1 MNKPSK
7 TVRIGIVGTGS
18 MGRNHVRIASSHPVI
33 DCIGVYDPN
42 ETVGREVAN
51 IFGVDYFDKLEELLD
66 MVDGIVIASP
76 TSCHF
81 ETAKTAIEMGK
92 HCLIEKP
99 ITVTVEEGEELIRMS
114 QEFGTVIQIGHVER
128 YNPVFTELKKIV
140 DQEDILAI
148 HSNRLSYNVSRA
160 NDVDVVL
167 DLMIHDLDAINQ
179 ILGGNLEVV
188 GANGGCFHSPNFDHV
203 SAELMAPNG
212 SVATVIASKVSQ
224 TKYRML
230 NISCSDCYIKV
241 DFLRK
246 EIEINRRAV
255 GRYISDL
262 QEVTY
267 KQEYLVERVFV
278 PNVEPLMAEHTNFV
292 ESILEDKEPMV
303 TAYHGVEAL
312 RLAKKIQ
319 SLVENSKA
327 KQAQ

>member
-1 MNKPSK
+1 MNKPTK
-7 TVRIGIVGTGS
+7 TVRIGIVGAGS
-18 MGRNHVRIASSHPVI
+18 MGRNHVRIASSHPI
-33 DCIGVYDPN
+33 IHCAGVYDPN
-42 ETVGREVAN
+42 DTVGREVAN
-51 IFGVDYFDKLEELLD
+51 VFGVEYFGQLNDLLD
-66 MVDGIVIASP
+66 ACEAVVIASP
-76 TSCHF
+76 TSSHF
-81 ETAKTAIEMGK
+81 EIAKAAIEAGK

-114 QEFGTVIQIGHVER
+114 EQHGTIIQVGHVER
-128 YNPVFTELKKIV
+128 YNPVFPELKKICE
-140 DQEDILAI
+140 QEDILAI
-148 HSNRLSYNVSRA
+148 NSNRLSYNVSRA

-188 GANGGCFHSPNFDHV
+188 GASGGCFHSPNYDHV

-278 PNVEPLMAEHTNFV
+278 PNVEPLMAEHSNFV
-292 ESILEDKEPMV
+292 ESILEDKEPLV

-312 RLAKKIQ
+312 RLAIKIQ
-319 SLVENSKA
+319 QLCK
-327 KQAQ
+327 K

>member
-1 MNKPSK
+1 MNKPSR
-7 TVRIGIVGTGS
+7 TVRIGIAGAGS
-18 MGRNHVRIASSHPVI
+18 MGRNHVRIASSHPSI
-33 DCIGVYDPN
+33 ECAGIYDPN

-51 IFGVDYFDKLEELLD
+51 VFGVEYFANLEGLLD
-66 MVDGIVIASP
+66 SCDAIVIASP
-76 TSCHF
+76 TSSHF
-81 ETAKTAIEMGK
+81 DIAKAALESGK

-99 ITVTVEEGEELIRMS
+99 ITVTVDEGEELIRLAEKYGLLV
-114 QEFGTVIQIGHVER
+114 QVGHVER

-148 HSNRLSYNVSRA
+148 HSNRLSFNVSRA

-188 GANGGCFHSPNFDHV
+188 GASGGCFHSPNYDHV

-262 QEVTY
+262 QDVTY

-292 ESILEDKEPMV
+292 ESILEQKEPMV

-319 SLVENSKA
+319 QLCNK
-327 KQAQ
+327 

>member
-7 TVRIGIVGTGS
+7 TVRLGIVGAGS
-18 MGRNHVRIASSHPVI
+18 MGRNHVRIASTHPGI
-33 DCIGVYDPN
+33 ECAGVYDPN

-51 IFGVDYFDKLEELLD
+51 LFGVEFFGNLEGLLECCD
-66 MVDGIVIASP
+66 AIVIASP
-76 TSCHF
+76 TSSHF
-81 ETAKTAIEMGK
+81 DIAKAALECSK

-99 ITVTVEEGEELIRMS
+99 ITVTVEEGEELIRLADKYDAI
-114 QEFGTVIQIGHVER
+114 IQVGHVER

-188 GANGGCFHSPNFDHV
+188 GASGGCFHSPNFDHV

-262 QEVTY
+262 QDVTY

-278 PNVEPLMAEHTNFV
+278 PNVEPLMAEHSNFV
-292 ESILEDKEPMV
+292 ECINEHKEPMV

-312 RLAKKIQ
+312 RLARRIQ
-319 SLVENSKA
+319 ELCNK
-327 KQAQ
+327 

>member
-1 MNKPSK
+1 MNKPSQ
-7 TVRIGIVGTGS
+7 TVRVGIVGAGS
-18 MGRNHVRIASSHPVI
+18 MGRNHVRIASTHPIIHCV
-33 DCIGVYDPN
+33 GVYDPN
-42 ETVGREVAN
+42 ETVGRDVAN
-51 IFGVDYFDKLEELLD
+51 VFGVEYFNELNELID
-66 MVDGIVIASP
+66 VCDAIVIASP
-76 TSCHF
+76 TSSHF
-81 ETAKTAIEMGK
+81 EIAKLAIEAQK

-99 ITVTVEEGEELIRMS
+99 ITVTVEEGEELIKLA
-114 QEFGTVIQIGHVER
+114 EKFDTIVAVGHVER
-128 YNPVFTELKKIV
+128 YNPVFPELKKIV
-140 DQEDILAI
+140 GQEDILAI

-179 ILGGNLEVV
+179 ILGGGLDVLS
-188 GANGGCFHSPNFDHV
+188 ANGGCYHSPNFDHV
-203 SAELMAPNG
+203 SASLVAPNG
-212 SVATVIASKVSQ
+212 SLATVIASKVSQ

-262 QEVTY
+262 QDVTY

-278 PNVEPLMAEHTNFV
+278 PNVEPLMAEHSNFV
-292 ESILEDKEPMV
+292 EAILENKEPLV

-319 SLVENSKA
+319 QLCNQS
-327 KQAQ
+327 

>member
-1 MNKPSK
+1 
-7 TVRIGIVGTGS
+7 
-18 MGRNHVRIASSHPVI
+18 
-33 DCIGVYDPN
+33 
-42 ETVGREVAN
+42 
-51 IFGVDYFDKLEELLD
+51 
-66 MVDGIVIASP
+66 MV
-76 TSCHF
+76 
-81 ETAKTAIEMGK
+81 
-92 HCLIEKP
+92 
-99 ITVTVEEGEELIRMS
+99 
-114 QEFGTVIQIGHVER
+114 HVER

-188 GANGGCFHSPNFDHV
+188 GASGGCFHSPNYDHV

-312 RLAKKIQ
+312 RLAKK
-319 SLVENSKA
+319 NSA
-327 KQAQ
+327 DV

>member
-1 MNKPSK
+1 MNRPSK
-7 TVRIGIVGTGS
+7 TVRIGIIGAGS
-18 MGRNHVRIASSHPVI
+18 MGRNHVRIANSHPAI
-33 DCIGVYDPN
+33 DCVGIYDPN

-51 IFGVDYFDKLEELLD
+51 VFDVEFFSQLVDLLD
-66 MVDGIVIASP
+66 ICDAIVIASP
-76 TSCHF
+76 TSSHF
-81 ETAKTAIEMGK
+81 DIAKTAIESGK

-99 ITVTVEEGEELIRMS
+99 ITVTVEEGEELIQLS
-114 QEFGTVIQIGHVER
+114 DKFGTIIQVGHVER
-128 YNPVFTELKKIV
+128 YNPVFSELKKIV

-160 NDVDVVL
+160 NDVDVIL
-167 DLMIHDLDAINQ
+167 DLMIHDLDAVNQ

-188 GANGGCFHSPNFDHV
+188 GAIGGCFHSPNYDHV
-203 SAELMAPNG
+203 SCELRAPNG
-212 SVATVIASKVSQ
+212 SIATVIASKVSQ

-262 QEVTY
+262 QDVTY

-292 ESILEDKEPMV
+292 ESILEGKEPMV

-312 RLAKKIQ
+312 RLAKQIQ
-319 SLVENSKA
+319 LLCT
-327 KQAQ
+327 KQ